1 MFQYVF
7 VSSNVA
13 GALTLY
19 QQIDHEL
26 AIERQNFIIE
36 NSSAKLV
43 ITAENLREHI
53 ATADTYDDSEINLAR
68 PEDLSY
74 LLYTSGTTGTPK
86 GCLLTHEG
94 LAQAIFSLSW
104 YTFEARGPP
113 MRYLAVAC
121 MSICSLISSVYAT
134 Y

>member
-26 AIERQNFIIE
+26 AIECQNFIIE
-36 NSSAKLV
+36 NSLAKLV
-43 ITAENLREHI
+43 ITVKNLKEHI
-53 ATADTYDDSEINLAR
+53 ATADMYDDSEVNLAC
-68 PEDLSY
+68 PKDLSY
-74 LLYTSGTTGTPK
+74 LLYTSGTTSTPK
-86 GCLLTHEG
+86 GCLLAHEG

-104 YTFEARGPP
+104 YTFEAHGPP
-113 MRYLAVAC
+113 VRYLAVAC
-121 MSICSLISSVYAT
+121 RSICLLSVYAT

>member
-7 VSSNVA
+7 VSSNIA

-43 ITAENLREHI
+43 ITVKNLKKHI
-53 ATADTYDDSEINLAR
+53 TTADTYNDSEVNLACS
-68 PEDLSY
+68 EDLSY
-74 LLYTSGTTGTPK
+74 LLYTSGTASTLK
-86 GCLLTHEG
+86 ECLLAHEG
-94 LAQAIFSLSW
+94 LAQAIFLLSW
-104 YTFEARGPP
+104 YTFEAHGPP
-113 MRYLAVAC
+113 VRYLAVAC
-121 MSICSLISSVYAT
+121 RSICLLSVYAT

>member
-43 ITAENLREHI
+43 ITAKNLEEHI
-53 ATADTYDDSEINLAR
+53 ATADTYDNSEVNLACT
-68 PEDLSY
+68 EDLSY
-74 LLYTSGTTGTPK
+74 LLYTCGTTSTPK
-86 GCLLTHEG
+86 GCLLAHEG

-104 YTFEARGPP
+104 YTFKAHGPP
-113 MRYLAVAC
+113 V
-121 MSICSLISSVYAT
+121 
-134 Y
+134 

>member
-7 VSSNVA
+7 ISSNVA

-26 AIERQNFIIE
+26 AIEHQNFIIE

-43 ITAENLREHI
+43 ITAENLEEHI
-53 ATADTYDDSEINLAR
+53 ATADTYDDSEVNLAC

-74 LLYTSGTTGTPK
+74 VLYTSGTTSTPK
-86 GCLLTHEG
+86 GCLLAYEG
-94 LAQAIFSLSW
+94 LAQAIFLLSW
-104 YTFEARGPP
+104 YTFEAHGPP
-113 MRYLAVAC
+113 VRYLAVAC
-121 MSICSLISSVYAT
+121 RSICSLSVYAT